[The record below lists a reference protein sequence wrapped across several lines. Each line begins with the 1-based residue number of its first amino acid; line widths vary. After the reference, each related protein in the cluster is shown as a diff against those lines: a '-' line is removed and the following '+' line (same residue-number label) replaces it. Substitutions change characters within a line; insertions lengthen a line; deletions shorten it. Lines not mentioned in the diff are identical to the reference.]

1 MVTHS
6 PVTIRL
12 DTFRKV
18 RHNIALSGID
28 KTAVSGGRLMDVMQ
42 AIKGRRS
49 VRKYKPDPVSD
60 KDVETVLEAASWAPS
75 WTNNQCW
82 RFVVVR
88 DPQLKEELAAALER
102 ARNRAAPAIRNAP
115 VVIVACAELG
125 KSGYYK
131 GQVSTDKGDW
141 FMFDTA
147 LAMQNL
153 MLAAYSMGLGTVHI
167 GLFDA
172 KDVARILD
180 VPEGVVVVEMTPL
193 GYPDEESRNPGRKE
207 LAEIVFREKYGK
219 K

>member
-1 MVTHS
+1 
-6 PVTIRL
+6 
-12 DTFRKV
+12 
-18 RHNIALSGID
+18 
-28 KTAVSGGRLMDVMQ
+28 MDVMQ

-49 VRKYKPDPVSD
+49 IRKYKPDPVSD
-60 KDVETVLEAASWAPS
+60 KDVETVLDAARWAPS

-88 DPQLKEELAAALER
+88 DQQLKEELAAALER
-102 ARNRAAPAIRNAP
+102 ARNRAAPAVRMAP

-131 GQVSTDKGDW
+131 GQISTDKGDW
-141 FMFDTA
+141 FMFDAA

-153 MLAAYSMGLGTVHI
+153 VLAAYAMGLGTVHL

-172 KDVARILD
+172 KEIARILD
-180 VPEGVVVVEMTPL
+180 VPEGVAVVEMTPL
-193 GYPDEESRNPGRKE
+193 GYPDEEVRGPGRKE
-207 LAEIVFREKYGK
+207 LSEIVFKDKYGK